1 MSSSNDNDT
10 DGVGLPIPSG
20 PPEWLK
26 KAQESEA
33 PARVMFPRSRIGL
46 PPEEDVAPPVAPM
59 APTSAPTP
67 AAEPAPT
74 SSPAAARYAPPS
86 AVPVESAES
95 ASAPIPVAPS
105 SSAFSSPSVAPDTY
119 PAAPSWTSTAS
130 SRSDE
135 PGVSVTSFTTST
147 TYPVGKPG
155 GSVVAAPSRKLSIW
169 SMALGLSAVVLSII
183 FLGFLPA
190 LAAVILGHLAQRREP
205 AARPLWLTGL
215 ITGYLSLV
223 VSSFFLVV
231 VIIAFVE
238 AFAAVDAVP

>member
-1 MSSSNDNDT
+1 MSSSNDNDN

-46 PPEEDVAPPVAPM
+46 PPEEDVATPV
-59 APTSAPTP
+59 APTP
-67 AAEPAPT
+67 AAT
-74 SSPAAARYAPPS
+74 
-86 AVPVESAES
+86 PVESAEP
-95 ASAPIPVAPS
+95 APAPAPAAPS
-105 SSAFSSPSVAPDTY
+105 SSESPSPSVAPDTY

-130 SRSDE
+130 SRSDD
-135 PGVSVTSFTTST
+135 PGVSVTSFSTST
-147 TYPVGKPG
+147 TYPVGQSG
-155 GSVVAAPSRKLSIW
+155 ASVVAAPSKKLSIW

-190 LAAVILGHLAQRREP
+190 LAAVIVGHLAQRREP
-205 AARPLWLTGL
+205 AARPLWLSGL
-215 ITGYLSLV
+215 VTGYLSLV

>member
-1 MSSSNDNDT
+1 MSSSNDNDN

-46 PPEEDVAPPVAPM
+46 PPEEDVATPV
-59 APTSAPTP
+59 APTP
-67 AAEPAPT
+67 AATPVAPT
-74 SSPAAARYAPPS
+74 PAAT
-86 AVPVESAES
+86 PVESAEP
-95 ASAPIPVAPS
+95 APAP
-105 SSAFSSPSVAPDTY
+105 A

-135 PGVSVTSFTTST
+135 PGVSVTSFSTST
-147 TYPVGKPG
+147 TYPVGQPG
-155 GSVVAAPSRKLSIW
+155 ASVVAAPSKKLSIW

-190 LAAVILGHLAQRREP
+190 LAAVIVGHLAQRREP
-205 AARPLWLTGL
+205 AARPLWLSGL
-215 ITGYLSLV
+215 VTGYLSLV

>member
-1 MSSSNDNDT
+1 MSSSNDNDN

-46 PPEEDVAPPVAPM
+46 PPEEDVATPVAPTPVATPV
-59 APTSAPTP
+59 APTPVATPVAPTP
-67 AAEPAPT
+67 AAT
-74 SSPAAARYAPPS
+74 
-86 AVPVESAES
+86 PVESAEP
-95 ASAPIPVAPS
+95 APAAPS
-105 SSAFSSPSVAPDTY
+105 SSESPSPSVAPDTY

-130 SRSDE
+130 SRSDD
-135 PGVSVTSFTTST
+135 PGVSVTSFSTST
-147 TYPVGKPG
+147 TYPVGQSG
-155 GSVVAAPSRKLSIW
+155 ASVVAAPSKKLSIW

-190 LAAVILGHLAQRREP
+190 LAAVIVGHLAQRREP
-205 AARPLWLTGL
+205 AARPLWLSGL
-215 ITGYLSLV
+215 VTGYLSLV

>member
-1 MSSSNDNDT
+1 MSSSNVNDN

-26 KAQESEA
+26 KAQDSEA

-46 PPEEDVAPPVAPM
+46 PPEEDVATPV
-59 APTSAPTP
+59 APTP
-67 AAEPAPT
+67 AATPVAPTPAATPVEFAEPAPA
-74 SSPAAARYAPPS
+74 PAPAP
-86 AVPVESAES
+86 A
-95 ASAPIPVAPS
+95 APS
-105 SSAFSSPSVAPDTY
+105 SSESPSPSVAPDTY

-130 SRSDE
+130 SRSDD
-135 PGVSVTSFTTST
+135 PGVSVTSFSTST
-147 TYPVGKPG
+147 TYPVGQPG
-155 GSVVAAPSRKLSIW
+155 ASVVAAPSKKLSIW

-190 LAAVILGHLAQRREP
+190 LAAVIVGHLAQRREP
-205 AARPLWLTGL
+205 AARPLWLSGL
-215 ITGYLSLV
+215 VTGYLSLV